1 MVPFEREGARV
12 RHGEDPIGL
21 RGVLGVDGKLHVSP
35 LRRTRL
41 SKARLALA
49 RVRSRT
55 CICLGSG
62 GLVVWG
68 SSPVWHTGRRER
80 PHTKR
85 MKAERCSGENL
96 VGGSVVGG
104 EYQVAGDGRV
114 EVVSSIVSG

>member
-49 RVRSRT
+49 RVRSRPAYAW
-55 CICLGSG
+55 GM
-62 GLVVWG
+62 VVWWSG
-68 SSPVWHTGRRER
+68 VRALCGRR
-80 PHTKR
+80 
-85 MKAERCSGENL
+85 
-96 VGGSVVGG
+96 VGGSGPTRS
-104 EYQVAGDGRV
+104 A
-114 EVVSSIVSG
+114 

>member
-1 MVPFEREGARV
+1 MWCRSSEREHVCAT
-12 RHGEDPIGL
+12 
-21 RGVLGVDGKLHVSP
+21 GKTPSGCEVCLVWMVNFMSP
-35 LRRTRL
+35 H
-41 SKARLALA
+41 SAALA
-49 RVRSRT
+49 CPRQ
-55 CICLGSG
+55 GSHSHVCVADLHMPGVG

-104 EYQVAGDGRV
+104 KYQVAGGRV